1 MAPDCLRENGIPLPE
16 WSALS
21 AETREHLA
29 GQTPYRLQKIMYAC
43 EVGDVPAD
51 AFAADVAAADHR
63 LHKLLVAEPAARR
76 YFGDWTFAKV
86 AHDSD
91 PMRAA
96 EAEYYLCDAL
106 IEYGNQHHGSV
117 WDKTFPVLDHALYG
131 RYGNQPT
138 GSPAPESFPAPET
151 AYALAPSIAGEIR
164 WTTRTVAAAECFTE
178 LDRDYY
184 LRKAALL
191 DRIALLDD
199 PLLSDDSSTE
209 TALAAALMLLD
220 SDRTHIAPRL
230 ADRAEKDPRGYVRHQ
245 YIRRAGCVYDD
256 AGEDGCFTRPDPG
269 Q

>member
-1 MAPDCLRENGIPLPE
+1 MAPDYPRENGIPLPE
-16 WSALS
+16 WSAFS

-63 LHKLLVAEPAARR
+63 LCKLLEAEPAARR

-91 PMRAA
+91 TMRAA

-106 IEYGNQHHGSV
+106 IEYGNQRYGWV
-117 WDKTFPVLDHALYG
+117 WNKSFPVLDHTLYG

-138 GSPAPESFPAPET
+138 GTPAPETFPAPET
-151 AYALAPSIAGEIR
+151 AYALAPSIASEIR
-164 WTTRTVAAAECFTE
+164 WTTRTVATTECFTE

-199 PLLSDDSSTE
+199 PLLSGGDSTE
-209 TALAAALMLLD
+209 TAIAAALVLLD
-220 SDRTHIAPRL
+220 SDRPHIAPHL

-245 YIRRAGCVYDD
+245 YAQRDVCDD
-256 AGEDGCFTRPDPG
+256 TGEDGCFTRPNLG